1 MHEYQTSFL
10 DVEAKLTSRVIKFP
24 LKCLC
29 ILVMALLPADAVE
42 LPAKA
47 LAGLASQQ
55 FRDREIAQV
64 ELLAWARLTAPA
76 MDELLRQSRL
86 AVDPEVRE
94 RCLNV
99 LRILVTEEY
108 LKDGDGYLGIMLKDE
123 VTDVP
128 GEAKP
133 RGVIRVLMVQP
144 DSPAEHAGIRQNDMI
159 VGINGEIWQD
169 VTFRANIKKMKPN
182 REVDLK
188 ILRDG
193 GWMNF
198 KVPLGRRPAFADNS
212 FFPGQIYDLEAAERA
227 AKEAYFRHWLSLRKL
242 PK

>member
-10 DVEAKLTSRVIKFP
+10 DVEAKLTSRVIEFS

-29 ILVMALLPADAVE
+29 ISVMALLPADAVE

-94 RCLNV
+94 RCLSI
-99 LRILVTEEY
+99 LRILVTDGY
-108 LKDGDGYLGIMLKDE
+108 LKEGEGYLGIMLKD
-123 VTDVP
+123 DVSDIP
-128 GEAKP
+128 GEP
-133 RGVIRVLMVQP
+133 RTRGVIRVLMVQP
-144 DSPAEHAGIRQNDMI
+144 DSPAEHAGIRVNDLI
-159 VGINGEIWQD
+159 AGVNDEIWQEF
-169 VTFRANIKKMKPN
+169 TFRANIRKMKP
-182 REVDLK
+182 RTEVDLK

-193 GWMNF
+193 RWVNV
-198 KVPLGRRPAFADNS
+198 KVTLVRRPVYADNS
-212 FFPGQIYDLEAAERA
+212 FFPGQTYNLEAAERA
-227 AKEAYFRHWLSLRKL
+227 AKEAYFRHWLSLRKM